1 MKREVVSVE
10 KSYRVHGLVSAMSG
24 SPSWAASTV
33 FPTSQ
38 RISLRWPHAK
48 WPGYEHEA
56 MTFFG
61 LVVLADLD
69 PDAWPGPAMEC

>member
-1 MKREVVSVE
+1 
-10 KSYRVHGLVSAMSG
+10 MSG

-61 LVVLADLD
+61 QVVLADLD
-69 PDAWPGPAMEC
+69 PDAWPGPAMEF